1 MYPEIKAMGI
11 PYSDHLDA
19 TLGEVLG
26 RLLGGIAGDTT
37 DLEFL
42 GELGICE
49 DGLDDGPTLVAG
61 GTKNSD
67 ELRHDGGGGGGG
79 I

>member
-1 MYPEIKAMGI
+1 MGI
-11 PYSDHLDA
+11 PYRDHLDA
-19 TLGEVLG
+19 TLGEFLG

-42 GELGICE
+42 GELGVRE

-67 ELRHDGGGGGGG
+67 ELRHDGGGGIEGL
-79 I
+79 

>member
-1 MYPEIKAMGI
+1 MGI
-11 PYSDHLDA
+11 SYSDHLDA
-19 TLGEVLG
+19 TLSKFLG

-42 GELGICE
+42 GELGIRE
-49 DGLDDGPTLVAG
+49 DGFDDGSTLVAG

-67 ELRHDGGGGGGG
+67 ELRHDGGEG
-79 I
+79 IEGL